1 VTGQVIQQRGL
12 AHTDFAAHH
21 QCPAFTRPDSLDQP
35 VKHLTFAS
43 PALQLR
49 DACTT
54 RDNYGHLAGV
64 GVGAEQDRQNRP
76 GLPAHQASILSGR

>member
-21 QCPAFTRPDSLDQP
+21 QYPAFTRPDSLGQP
-35 VKHLTFAS
+35 VKHLAFAS
-43 PALQLR
+43 PAPQLR
-49 DACTT
+49 DASAM
-54 RDNYGHLAGV
+54 RKNYGHLTGGV
-64 GVGAEQDRQNRP
+64 GPEEDRQNRP

>member
-12 AHTDFAAHH
+12 AQTNFAAHH
-21 QCPAFTRPDSLDQP
+21 QYPAFTRPDSCDQP

-49 DACTT
+49 DASTT
-54 RDNYGHLAGV
+54 RENEGHLTGV
-64 GVGAEQDRQNRP
+64 GVGAEQDRQNWPDLR
-76 GLPAHQASILSGR
+76 AHQSSILSGR